1 MNDLVYCRTH
11 INYAND
17 SDVSPV
23 EVDIHNG
30 RVLPRT
36 HGWERC
42 GFELMDHHSAVKNW
56 HSADEIQAIYYD
68 EIASFAERISGCSYA
83 LVSGH
88 ISRNP
93 EQAKLHEDY
102 GPITFVHSDF
112 TESYGELIKDFYSG
126 DRNEAQMGLDRA
138 GISSDQVA
146 AATRV
151 LILQF
156 WRNVGS
162 REMDFPLALCDTE
175 TVSRDELRSFHVSNY
190 AGGDFSFDT
199 FGVVAPAE
207 GGKHRWYTFPQMTQ
221 DEVVVFRTYDS
232 LRVERSE
239 PFWTPHSAFRD
250 PNVPSGGPSRSS
262 IEIRATCLFS

>member
-11 INYAND
+11 INYTND

-30 RVLPRT
+30 RVLPQT

-42 GFELMDHHSAVKNW
+42 GFELMEHHSAIKNW
-56 HSADEIQAIYYD
+56 DSADEIQAVYYD
-68 EIASFAERISGCSYA
+68 ERASFAEQISGCTCA

-102 GPITFVHSDF
+102 APITFAHSDF
-112 TESYGELIKDFYSG
+112 TESYGESIKDFYKG
-126 DRNEAQMGLDRA
+126 DRHEALDRA
-138 GISSDQVA
+138 GISSDRVA

-162 REMDFPLALCDTE
+162 RDMDFPLALCDAE

-199 FGVVAPAE
+199 FGVVAPE
-207 GGKHRWYTFPQMTQ
+207 ERGKHRWYTFPQMTQ

-232 LRVERSE
+232 QRVECGE
-239 PFWTPHSAFRD
+239 PFWTPHSAFPD
-250 PNVPSGGPSRSS
+250 PNVPIGVPGRSS
-262 IEIRATCLFS
+262 IEIRATCLFG